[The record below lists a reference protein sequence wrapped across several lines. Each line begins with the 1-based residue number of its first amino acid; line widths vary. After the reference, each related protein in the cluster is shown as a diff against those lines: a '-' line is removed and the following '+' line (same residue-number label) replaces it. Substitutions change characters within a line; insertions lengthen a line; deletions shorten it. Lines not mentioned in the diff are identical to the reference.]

1 MPSYVARVALLED
14 PAGEGGK
21 LIASELPSEP
31 SAPRTFFGRFF
42 ER

>member
-21 LIASELPSEP
+21 LIASELPLGP
-31 SAPRTFFGRFF
+31 SAPKAFFRRFF